1 MPTWAEE
8 WNMFDIETHIFATD
22 QSTSTEIIVVVVSN
36 NSCNM

>member
-8 WNMFDIETHIFATD
+8 WNMLKHIFATD